1 MAIRDGFA
9 GALGYTLLIRLCRA
23 SEATGLSPVLLLFP
37 PAWVRQ
43 REPRAFFDQ
52 RQVTG

>member
-23 SEATGLSPVLLLFP
+23 SEATGLSPVLLLL
-37 PAWVRQ
+37 VIS
-43 REPRAFFDQ
+43 
-52 RQVTG
+52 TGVGAAAGAAGLL